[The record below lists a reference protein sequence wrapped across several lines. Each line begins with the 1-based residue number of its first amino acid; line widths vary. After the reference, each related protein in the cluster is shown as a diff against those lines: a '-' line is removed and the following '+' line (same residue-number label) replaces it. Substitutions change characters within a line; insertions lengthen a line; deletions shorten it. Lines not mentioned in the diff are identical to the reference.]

1 MNKPTPEQ
9 LREFFSS
16 DVFNMEQAF
25 ENNNYD
31 LAIAEFYRRFDDE
44 NVFQPYNSTLILNE
58 TEYPVD
64 ALPNEYVQDS
74 KQVIKKWENFL
85 NEETGNQ
92 TGLVGKRIRVKN
104 KINFPEIGDIEAGEE
119 VLVTEEKNFSV
130 SFTYKDDEEVYW
142 AYKESF
148 DL

>member
-1 MNKPTPEQ
+1 MNKPTPDQ

-16 DVFNMEQAF
+16 DVFNMEQTF

-31 LAIAEFYRRFDDE
+31 LAIAEFYKRFDDE

-58 TEYPVD
+58 NEYPVD
-64 ALPNEYVQDS
+64 ALPNEYIQDS
-74 KQVIKKWENFL
+74 RQVIKKWEKFL

-119 VLVTEEKNFSV
+119 VLVTEEKNFSI